1 MLVSLYK
8 YDIMKKLLFILLL
21 LPFYLTSCQKSEE
34 LRLMNGIETYIQ
46 TRPDSALAVLSQIDT
61 SSLRHPKERA
71 QFALLYAIA
80 LDKNYIDTTDIGVIQ
95 PAVEYYPKHG
105 TAWQKMLTYYYEGR
119 ILFNAKRDAE
129 AIISQMHALD
139 NAMNTEPGRYLG
151 LIYTAMA
158 DLSGRSY
165 CWEEAESYLTRAQQA
180 FLDVNDSSAYF
191 LATRNR
197 IVNRSNQGK
206 KEEAIE
212 MADDLM
218 KERLPSSLLAD
229 ILIQKAGVMVDT
241 AKVDYHPALDC
252 YFDAFQKGG
261 KPSKKQLARYA
272 YALGRCGY
280 EKEAEQV
287 FQQLLGSDESSAFT
301 AKTWLQALLADKGD
315 YQNAYRFLQETLD
328 YQSEVVNQ
336 LINQSLFR
344 TQRDFIKA
352 QENEII
358 LRNRNQRLL
367 IAILVL
373 SFILVAFISGMM
385 ARHFRRKAENKELE
399 MERFSE
405 SMKQILDEKDASIHG
420 LQTQFKSIHSQ
431 RFRQLEEYYKDYEI
445 ARRSGASKSRLND
458 GLLAIIRDI
467 EGDTDGQRHMDAL
480 IDQQFDGVMTRL
492 HSECPNLQKSDYLL
506 FSYTAAGFDLTTIG
520 MLLGNLSPDA
530 VHMRRYRLRK
540 ALREINPPSLQAFLE
555 VLDLK

>member
-1 MLVSLYK
+1 ML
-8 YDIMKKLLFILLL
+8 FL
-21 LPFYLTSCQKSEE
+21 LPICLISCRKSAVAG
-34 LRLMNGIETYIQ
+34 LLDDIESYIQ
-46 TRPDSALAVLSQIDT
+46 ARPDSAIIVLSQIDT
-61 SSLRHPKERA
+61 ATLHTPKELA
-71 QFALLYAIA
+71 QFSLLQAIA
-80 LDKNYIDTTDIGVIQ
+80 LDKNFIDTTDVSVIQ
-95 PAVEYYPKHG
+95 PAVEYYQKHG
-105 TAWQKMLTYYYEGR
+105 TPYQKMLTFYYEGR
-119 ILFNAKRDAE
+119 ILYNARRDAE
-129 AIISQMHALD
+129 AIICQMHALV
-139 NAMNTEPGRYLG
+139 NAKITNPDRYLG
-151 LIYTAMA
+151 LIYASMA

-165 CWEEAESYLTRAQQA
+165 CWEEADRYLAHAQHA

-229 ILIQKAGVMVDT
+229 ILIQKAGIMVDT
-241 AKVDYHPALDC
+241 TTVDYHPTLDC

-287 FQQLLGSDESSAFT
+287 FQQLLGSDESAAII
-301 AKTWLQALLADKGD
+301 AKTWLQELLADKGD

-445 ARRSGASKSRLND
+445 ARRSGASMSRLYD
-458 GLLAIIRDI
+458 SLLAIIRDI
-467 EGDTDGQRHMDAL
+467 EGDTNGQRYLDTL
-480 IDQQFDGVMTRL
+480 IDEQYEGIMRRL
-492 HSECPNLQKSDYLL
+492 YSECPNLTKQDYLL
-506 FSYTAAGFDLTTIG
+506 FSYSAAGFERATIG
-520 MLLGNLSPDA
+520 MLLGNLSADA
-530 VHMRRYRLRK
+530 IHMRRSRLRK
-540 ALREINPPSLQAFLE
+540 SIRAINPPSIQDFLNLIE
-555 VLDLK
+555 MR